1 MANAHGHNEFFRSR
15 AIMKWLNATILSTA
29 LLAFAAL
36 TAKAA
41 DPASTTSAIPP
52 QVAANPA
59 IPYSSTRTPG
69 PKAGPSNWIPSPN
82 SAAAQNR
89 YAPSGGS
96 YYSGKSFG
104 PKPQ

>member
-1 MANAHGHNEFFRSR
+1 
-15 AIMKWLNATILSTA
+15 MKWLNATILSAA
-29 LLAFAAL
+29 LLAFAVL

-41 DPASTTSAIPP
+41 DPAWTTTAIPT

-69 PKAGPSNWIPSPN
+69 PKAGPSNWIPSY
-82 SAAAQNR
+82 SAAAQKPD
-89 YAPSGGS
+89 APNGGG
-96 YYSGKSFG
+96 YYSGKGFG

>member
-36 TAKAA
+36 AAKAA
-41 DPASTTSAIPP
+41 DPALTTSAIPP

-69 PKAGPSNWIPSPN
+69 PKASPSNWIPSPN

>member
-1 MANAHGHNEFFRSR
+1 
-15 AIMKWLNATILSTA
+15 MKWLNATILSTA

-41 DPASTTSAIPP
+41 DPASTTSAIPH

-69 PKAGPSNWIPSPN
+69 PKASPSNWIPSPN
-82 SAAAQNR
+82 SPAAQNR

>member
-1 MANAHGHNEFFRSR
+1 
-15 AIMKWLNATILSTA
+15 MKWLNATILSVA
-29 LLAFAAL
+29 LLTCAAL

-41 DPASTTSAIPP
+41 DPTSTTTAIPP

-59 IPYSSTRTPG
+59 IPYSSARTPG

-82 SAAAQNR
+82 SAALQNR
-89 YAPSGGS
+89 NAPSGGS
-96 YYSGKSFG
+96 YYSEKGFG

>member
-1 MANAHGHNEFFRSR
+1 
-15 AIMKWLNATILSTA
+15 MKWLNATILGAA
-29 LLAFAAL
+29 LLAFATPA
-36 TAKAA
+36 AKAA
-41 DPASTTSAIPP
+41 DAAWTTTAIPT

-82 SAAAQNR
+82 SAALQNR
-89 YAPSGGS
+89 DAPSGGS
-96 YYSGKSFG
+96 YYSGKGFG

>member
-1 MANAHGHNEFFRSR
+1 
-15 AIMKWLNATILSTA
+15 MKWLNAIILSAA

-41 DPASTTSAIPP
+41 DPAWTTTAIPT

-69 PKAGPSNWIPSPN
+69 PKVGPSNWIPSPY
-82 SAAAQNR
+82 SAAAQKPD
-89 YAPSGGS
+89 APNGGG
-96 YYSGKSFG
+96 YYSGKGFG